1 MSNLRLINETNVS
14 SFVNNINIT
23 DVFSADFEIYKVV
36 VSNTEPNSVPTTD
49 LINLRTRFINSS
61 GSIISASSYDNA
73 NVLMK
78 AETGYDNDQF
88 TGGTSFYGR
97 DNIGN
102 YTSSGSVTYIFN
114 PFSSSSYT
122 FMIGQGSG
130 GYDTGNNRYRANKQI
145 GVLKSTAS
153 ITGLNFFPS
162 NTSYSLKGL
171 FRIYGLRVDS

>member
-14 SFVNNINIT
+14 SAVNTVNIT
-23 DVFSADFEIYKVV
+23 DIFSAEFDIYKIV
-36 VSNTEPNSVPTTD
+36 VSDTEPSGVTSTD
-49 LINLRTRFINSS
+49 VNNLRTRFINSS
-61 GSIISASSYDNA
+61 GTVVSASSYDNA

-78 AETGYDNDQF
+78 AEASFDNDKF
-88 TGGTSFYGR
+88 TNGTSFYGR

-130 GYDTGNNRYRANKQI
+130 GYDTGNNRFRANKQI
-145 GVLKSTAS
+145 GVLKQTAS
-153 ITGLNFFPS
+153 ITGLNFFSS
-162 NTSYSLKGL
+162 NSSYSFKGL
-171 FRIYGLRVDS
+171 FRTYGLRVDS